1 MGRVITSS
9 EEVPCGAR
17 CGTGL
22 QYVCN
27 TYYFCYSMSYTYN
40 LASGVTT
47 FTFPS
52 GRVQK
57 TAYDSA
63 NRINN
68 VQDTYNSNTS
78 IHASSIGYAPNGTL
92 DSMVIGHPTFS
103 GNTMTEHATLNWSQT
118 YLYDQFGNRAV
129 QTSGSYIPNPNG
141 TPTAISQFTNN
152 RWSSAGYDL
161 AGDETTV
168 PGSTSETFTYDGEY
182 RAYTANA
189 NGTITYSYD
198 GEGRRVQKTASTF
211 QTNYVYDASGKEIME
226 STIPGTGFP
235 TEAPYTG
242 TEYLIPDHLG
252 SSRLAINGQ
261 GQVVRRYDFLP
272 FGEELKAGLGGRGAD
287 YEPSTYTY
295 PTTPDDVTRKF
306 TGKDRDWETG
316 LDFFGARYMS
326 SAQGRFTSP
335 DWSEKPV
342 AIPRADLLDPQTLNL
357 YAYLR
362 GRSLSS
368 IDPDGHGNCEAA
380 AGGSTAKWL
389 TCKGV
394 VSDITG
400 YFVTASKVGVAFVE
414 VESTQMQGQ
423 LASAWNAI
431 NHPQPAGLL
440 LGEIPVGPPGAA
452 AIESADA
459 VVAELTRWGWSG
471 TKKWLSAVR
480 TLKQPGTHEALEGVV
495 PTVDEAKQLIQ
506 KAGGVIDRI
515 EEGHASGGVSDH
527 TYPHINYT
535 TASKSKATVRVEGF
549 GK

>member
-1 MGRVITSS
+1 VISGHTARHS
-9 EEVPCGAR
+9 E
-17 CGTGL
+17 TGIADCRRT
-22 QYVCN
+22 VCAPRF
-27 TYYFCYSMSYTYN
+27 TYFR
-40 LASGVTT
+40 G
-47 FTFPS
+47 
-52 GRVQK
+52 
-57 TAYDSA
+57 
-63 NRINN
+63 RINK
-68 VQDTYNSNTS
+68 VQDTYNANTS
-78 IHASSIGYAPNGTL
+78 THASSIGYAPNGTL

-103 GNTMTEHATLNWSQT
+103 GNTMVENTTLNTLWQITNRNLQIGSAFPVTLGFTYGAAGKNNGNLTQQTIVTTAAPNPPPGVSIPAVNLTQTYGYDAYDRLLTATETGGTAPEWAQT

-129 QTSGSYIPNPNG
+129 QSGSYIPNPNG
-141 TPTAISQFTNN
+141 TPSSTSQFTGN
-152 RWSSAGYDL
+152 RWTSATYDA

-189 NGTITYSYD
+189 NGAITYSYD

-211 QTNYVYDASGKEIME
+211 QTNYVYDSSGKEIME

-287 YEPSTYTY
+287 YEPSTYIY

-342 AIPRADLLDPQTLNL
+342 AIPRADLLDPQTVNL

-380 AGGSTAKWL
+380 AGASTAKWL

-400 YFVTASKVGVAFVE
+400 YFLTASKVGVALFE
-414 VESTQMQGQ
+414 TGSAQMQGQ

-431 NHPQPAGLL
+431 NHPQPAGVL

-452 AIESADA
+452 ELGA
-459 VVAELTRWGWSG
+459 AEDL
-471 TKKWLSAVR
+471 L
-480 TLKQPGTHEALEGVV
+480 
-495 PTVDEAKQLIQ
+495 
-506 KAGGVIDRI
+506 
-515 EEGHASGGVSDH
+515 
-527 TYPHINYT
+527 
-535 TASKSKATVRVEGF
+535 
-549 GK
+549 